1 MDKVELSPQE
11 ARQGE
16 ISGRVRKI
24 LGFSMVG
31 AVVALIIVAVAVV

>member
-16 ISGRVRKI
+16 VTGHVRKI
-24 LGFSMVG
+24 LAFSTIG
-31 AVVALIIVAVAVV
+31 AVVALIIVAIAVI